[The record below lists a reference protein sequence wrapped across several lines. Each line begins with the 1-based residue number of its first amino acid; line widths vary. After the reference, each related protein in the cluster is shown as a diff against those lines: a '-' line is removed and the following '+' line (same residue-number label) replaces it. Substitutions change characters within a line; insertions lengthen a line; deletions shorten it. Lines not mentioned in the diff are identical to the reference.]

1 MTHAQLQDPETYLE
15 IILRTLFWGSK
26 FMSRDVQFLWP
37 DVATCDTWGGSI
49 ALSGVRFSSS
59 VRTMFKPSPAL
70 PERQSKEDA
79 AIAMETARPIMWFG
93 EDGQE
98 VRLGGWT

>member
-1 MTHAQLQDPETYLE
+1 
-15 IILRTLFWGSK
+15 
-26 FMSRDVQFLWP
+26 
-37 DVATCDTWGGSI
+37 
-49 ALSGVRFSSS
+49 
-59 VRTMFKPSPAL
+59 MFKPSPAL

-98 VRLGGWT
+98 VRLGGGPKGMINRGIV